1 MTTFDNRINTA
12 TILTKAKEILR
23 SPDATVLLWLG
34 VWWLVNIVT
43 AACSELA
50 NDEAYYHIFAERL
63 SWGYFDH
70 PPVTALLVRAGE
82 LLFGGELG
90 VRFFFTLLQPLYLWI
105 FWRTIRPA
113 DATHSDARLYTM
125 LCAAMLILQL
135 YGFIAVPDGPLLF
148 AAALFLAAFKA
159 FADDKPLSWFA
170 LGLATGFMAYCK
182 YHGALVLIFTILA
195 NVGWFLRRPRKI
207 ALLAAAGAVAFATII
222 PHLLWQYHHDWAS
235 FAYHLSGRNGYF
247 RLSNITD
254 FLVNMAVVFS
264 PFYLPLWVQAY
275 RKVKAE
281 TPLQRTL
288 KTMPPAFIIFFTLSS
303 IRGYVQPQWAIAAV
317 FGLVWILF
325 SYARRHPRTRRYV
338 MIAGSV
344 TLVLIALV
352 RIVMIF
358 NPTGIKF
365 EVFDNKTSYKRI
377 ADEAA
382 GRPVIFDGSYALAAK
397 YRFYGGTEDA
407 FGQPNINYRT
417 SQWQF
422 RDDDRRFTGRDVLAT
437 VNPKAYPEG
446 ETTCIELPNGHRFCY
461 REIKDFHPTRETV
474 VTALKPLPESVH
486 TGEVLQLS
494 LRIENPYL
502 YDIIVDGREILFEM
516 LWSRRKEECRF
527 VPLCDGFCIPAGGS
541 IEVDCS
547 VTVPQDLPECEYTV
561 GFAVRHKDMSTWFCG
576 GQNQLAISN

>member
-1 MTTFDNRINTA
+1 M
-12 TILTKAKEILR
+12 TKAKNIFR
-23 SPDATVLLWLG
+23 SPDATLLLWLG
-34 VWWLVNIVT
+34 LWWTVNILT
-43 AACSELA
+43 AAFSELA

-63 SWGYFDH
+63 AWGYFDH

-82 LLFGGELG
+82 QLFGGELG

-113 DATHSDARLYTM
+113 DATHSDARLYAM
-125 LCAAMLILQL
+125 LCASMLMLQL
-135 YGFIAVPDGPLLF
+135 YGFIAVPDGPLLLSS
-148 AAALFLAAFKA
+148 ALFFAAFKA
-159 FADDKPLSWFA
+159 FAEDKRLSWLT
-170 LGLATGFMAYCK
+170 LGAAIGFMAYCK

-195 NVGWFLRRPRKI
+195 NAGWFIRRPRKI
-207 ALLAAAGAVAFATII
+207 ALLAAAGAVAFITIL

-264 PFYLPLWVQAY
+264 PFYLPLWWQAY
-275 RKVKAE
+275 RKVKAA
-281 TPLQRTL
+281 TPVERAL
-288 KTMPPAFIIFFTLSS
+288 KLLPPALILFFTASS

-325 SYARRHPRTRRYV
+325 IYARRHPRTRRYA
-338 MIAGSV
+338 MTAGTV

-352 RIVMIF
+352 RIEMIF
-358 NPTGIKF
+358 NPIGIKF
-365 EVFDNKTSYKRI
+365 EVFDNKTSYGRI
-377 ADEAA
+377 AVEAT
-382 GRPVIFDGSYALAAK
+382 GRPVIFNGSYALAAK
-397 YRFYGGTEDA
+397 YRFYGGSTAEA
-407 FGQPNINYRT
+407 YGQPNADYRT

-422 RDDDRRFTGRDVLAT
+422 RDDDRRFTGRNVLVT
-437 VNPKAYPEG
+437 VNPDAYPEG

-461 REIKDFHPTRETV
+461 REIKNFHPTREVV
-474 VTALKPLPESVH
+474 VTALVPLPESVQAG
-486 TGEVLQLS
+486 GELQLS
-494 LRIENPYL
+494 LRIENPYD
-502 YDIIVDGREILFEM
+502 YDIVVDGREILFEM
-516 LWSRRKEECRF
+516 LWSRRKEGCRY

-547 VTVPQDLPECEYTV
+547 VTVPADLSAREYTV

-576 GQNQLAISN
+576 GQVQLAISNE